1 MRAPAPRPPRRIL
14 IAIALATGLMSGAS
28 GQTPPAATPR
38 VVAPD
43 SALDPARAAF
53 ESLPEPERK
62 AVQDALAWAGD
73 YAGMADGSFGR
84 QTFEAITAHQR
95 RSKQNP
101 NGVLDAKARADLRAA
116 AQQARAKA
124 GFEAVD
130 DPRSGVRIGVPAKL
144 LTKRDA
150 NQNGGTRWQSADDR
164 VTLDTRS
171 LPVPE
176 GGLQALYDRNLAIQ
190 TPGRQVTY
198 KVIRPDFFVIAG
210 ETATGKFY
218 TRYAAGEAGL
228 RGFSIGYDKGLA
240 KDVDRLVVAIANSFA
255 PFPSAATAPPAAAAP
270 APSPP
275 VTPNAAPAPRLIG
288 TGIVI
293 GPKRVVT
300 TVDPGACPGLHA
312 GGLAP
317 LQTRTVEGLTIMDMK
332 EALASADVRIA
343 AGPLDSDTRLLVLAY
358 RQQGSGQELVVIPA
372 VAGQDGT
379 LSAPLQAG
387 ARGAPA
393 FDRAGR
399 LRGLVQEGPDERR
412 MVAGIAPPARYRLGS
427 GALAAAGVVQA
438 NEARPSALVDR
449 SAADITQSLRAGVV
463 PVACVP

>member
-43 SALDPARAAF
+43 SALDSARAAF

-255 PFPSAATAPPAAAAP
+255 PFP
-270 APSPP
+270 
-275 VTPNAAPAPRLIG
+275 
-288 TGIVI
+288 
-293 GPKRVVT
+293 
-300 TVDPGACPGLHA
+300 
-312 GGLAP
+312 LA
-317 LQTRTVEGLTIMDMK
+317 RTVEGLTIMDMK

-358 RQQGSGQELVVIPA
+358 RQQGSGQELVVTPA

-412 MVAGIAPPARYRLGS
+412 MVAGIAPPARYRLRS